1 MSKGLFSYFKL
12 GVFCLKL
19 IFNLFLFTLEL
30 GISKIGQ
37 KKALS
42 FLLLALLLLSLSLN
56 FFLWREKNTEQ
67 LIVVEIEQNLP
78 HKESLKTESLN
89 LSQQDLTALE
99 NWLLFLNEKRNIKSQ
114 QIYLNLSELEKIK
127 NNPEKIQK
135 YLEKAREVFSL

>member
-1 MSKGLFSYFKL
+1 M
-12 GVFCLKL
+12 
-19 IFNLFLFTLEL
+19 
-30 GISKIGQ
+30 
-37 KKALS
+37 
-42 FLLLALLLLSLSLN
+42 ALLLLSLGLN

-78 HKESLKTESLN
+78 HKESLKTESLT
-89 LSQQDLTALE
+89 LDQQDLTTLE